1 MDTGWTF
8 VSMATIEE
16 MKEFVEGPIESFEL
30 PFGIHISS
38 NFNAVLTA
46 NYKTFSTA
54 IVEED
59 GDAQPLFGNVFLAS
73 RDQEGNPIPLNQRQL
88 DWLSSHARLVQS
100 PSAQLVMKINPFIS
114 YEKTAPMLHSG
125 DLRGEN

>member
-1 MDTGWTF
+1 MSNYLTRKPMDTGWTF

-30 PFGIHISS
+30 PLGIHISS
-38 NFNAVLTA
+38 NLNAVLTA
-46 NYKTFSTA
+46 NYETFSTA

-73 RDQEGNPIPLNQRQL
+73 RDQEGNPIPLSQNQIE
-88 DWLSSHARLVQS
+88 WLSNHSRLVQT
-100 PSAQLVMKINPFIS
+100 PTAQLVMKINPFGS
-114 YEKTAPMLHSG
+114 YE
-125 DLRGEN
+125 